1 MYSFIALKEVNKI
14 LISGFSSLVD
24 RGQPLNGVMTS
35 PNFPKPYPNNL
46 DIVQKIEVPEGK
58 RIWIRFSDFNLCWTP
73 GKGTR
78 LIRCKD
84 TLDIFDQDG
93 TQLGGLGL
101 GWGFHGGWGHHGG
114 PYHELVVSHSNK
126 VELHFHTET
135 TVAFNKRW
143 FIGWSLAWG
152 E

>member
-35 PNFPKPYPNNL
+35 PSFPKPYPNNL

-58 RIWIRFSDFNLCWTP
+58 RIWIRFSAFNLCWTP
-73 GKGTR
+73 GKGIR

-93 TQLGGLGL
+93 THLASGL
-101 GWGFHGGWGHHGG
+101 GWGFHGGWGYHGG

-126 VELHFHTET
+126 VELHFHTDIPT
-135 TVAFNKRW
+135 TMQELFEMGRGLE
-143 FIGWSLAWG
+143 F
-152 E
+152 

>member
-1 MYSFIALKEVNKI
+1 MDPF
-14 LISGFSSLVD
+14 F
-24 RGQPLNGVMTS
+24 
-35 PNFPKPYPNNL
+35 
-46 DIVQKIEVPEGK
+46 
-58 RIWIRFSDFNLCWTP
+58 RFSPLLDP
-73 GKGTR
+73 SKGTS

-93 TQLGGLGL
+93 THLGAGL
-101 GWGFHGGWGHHGG
+101 GWGYHGG
-114 PYHELVVSHSNK
+114 PYHELVVSYSNK

-143 FIGWSLAWG
+143 HIGWSLAWG